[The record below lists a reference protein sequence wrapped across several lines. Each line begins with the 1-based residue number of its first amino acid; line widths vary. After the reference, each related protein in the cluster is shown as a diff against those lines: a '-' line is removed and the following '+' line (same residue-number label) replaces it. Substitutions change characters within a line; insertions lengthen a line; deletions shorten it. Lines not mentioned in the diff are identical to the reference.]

1 MKRITSCYCYFVLPI
16 LISILVLLS
25 GCVMNKGK
33 ETASLLVQKNIELE
47 RANEELVKELE
58 QQKQLTAQL
67 QMSLLEKY
75 AEVDRLTATQERFA
89 REFVHNKTKLW
100 NRGDKVETV
109 KFVAEVTTVI
119 DTVRERKPKGS
130 RKDALLRAEQ
140 YLAESK
146 TALDDGNFDDAS
158 YLAEQ
163 ALKQVQT
170 KMDVGDDGQLKEDLG
185 VTFAAPLSMKLLKSS
200 NVRETPSMQAKVK
213 CVLETGSQ
221 LIAVGYK
228 GEWVKVKIAEEDNGW
243 IHYSLLSGV
252 WE

>member
-1 MKRITSCYCYFVLPI
+1 
-16 LISILVLLS
+16 
-25 GCVMNKGK
+25 MNKGP
-33 ETASLLVQKNIELE
+33 ETSSLLVQKNIELE
-47 RANEELVKELE
+47 RVNEDLAKELE

-75 AEVDRLTATQERFA
+75 AEVDKLTATQERFV
-89 REFVHNKTKLW
+89 REFVRNKTKLW

-119 DTVRERKPKGS
+119 GTVKESKPTGS
-130 RKDALLRAEQ
+130 RKDALQRAEQ

-146 TALDDGNFDDAS
+146 AALDEGNFDDAS

-163 ALKQVQT
+163 ALKQVQSRQ
-170 KMDVGDDGQLKEDLG
+170 MEAGADGQVQGDLG
-185 VTFAAPLSMKLLKSS
+185 VTFVAPLSMKLLKSS

-228 GEWVKVKIAEEDNGW
+228 GEWVKVKLEAEDNGW